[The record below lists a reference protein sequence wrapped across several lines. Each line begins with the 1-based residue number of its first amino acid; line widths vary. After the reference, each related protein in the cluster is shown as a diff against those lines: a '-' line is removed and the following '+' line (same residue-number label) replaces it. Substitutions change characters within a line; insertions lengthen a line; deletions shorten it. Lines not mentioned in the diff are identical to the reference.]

1 MKISPEQARNAEA
14 VALVSNSVGQM
25 VKPKGSD
32 RKHFLNEAIDLVPD
46 KLKAT
51 RERKATDAVEQPK
64 AEKTLAELLTES
76 AQDSEQP
83 IRQGCTA
90 ATHSES
96 SGAILERFCRSRQFL
111 TPFLAGSAFSLP

>member
-32 RKHFLNEAIDLVPD
+32 RKHFLNEAIDLVAD

-76 AQDSEQP
+76 AQDSE
-83 IRQGCTA
+83 
-90 ATHSES
+90 
-96 SGAILERFCRSRQFL
+96 
-111 TPFLAGSAFSLP
+111 